1 MKKIL
6 IAVACFVSLS
16 AFGQEETESKV
27 QNIDWKENAED
38 MTTVDDIVRERQE
51 VANRA
56 VREQHMKKVWSNH
69 GYFLLSWHL
78 KADMNPVET
87 LNGEEH
93 DNWKTQGIETGLGKA
108 PLYKRDWGASLIA
121 GKNIKLHKPIAN
133 VVQFNLDFTGAD
145 VRADHYKVDTI
156 PGTKFAYDSNQ
167 MFTPY
172 NDDGKPKKD
181 IYYSHWNVEKYV
193 LSYGMN
199 LGPSITIAP
208 FSRLYGAKGLHYMKF
223 NFYYHIGYRASVMIQ
238 RGDSKLDKQYATLPD
253 KTDSSYDGK
262 LEKLN
267 EKNPTQW
274 LIGHGLYQSWGISM
288 VWKRIGIGYEHS
300 WDKGLK
306 YRNMGKKAYFGNK
319 DIQYKFDTTTN
330 RIYLS
335 YRFGK

>member
-87 LNGEEH
+87 LNGDEH
-93 DNWKTQGIETGLGKA
+93 SNWKTQGIETGLGKA
-108 PLYKRDWGASLIA
+108 PLYKRDWGASIIA

-133 VVQFNLDFTGAD
+133 VLQFNLDFTGAD
-145 VRADHYKVDTI
+145 VRADHYKAEPHNPPFI
-156 PGTKFAYDSNQ
+156 YDSNKT
-167 MFTPY
+167 FTHY
-172 NDDGKPKKD
+172 DDDGMNKGQ
-181 IYYSHWNVEKYV
+181 IQYSHWNVEKYV
-193 LSYGMN
+193 VSYGMN
-199 LGPSITIAP
+199 LGPSITLAP
-208 FSRLYGAKGLHYMKF
+208 FSRLYGAKGLHYLKF
-223 NFYYHIGYRASVMIQ
+223 NFYYHIGYRASAMIQ
-238 RGDSKLDKQYATLPD
+238 RGDSKLDAQYASLPD
-253 KTDSSYDGK
+253 KSDSSYKNELRK
-262 LEKLN
+262 LDD
-267 EKNPTQW
+267 KNPTQF
-274 LIGHGLYQSWGISM
+274 LIAHGLYHSWGISM

-306 YRNMGKKAYFGNK
+306 YRNMSKKSDFGDK
-319 DIQYKFDTTTN
+319 DIQYKFDNTTN